1 MASQAPSEAIPTTIP
16 QLLERAVVLWPQA
29 NAIEDGET
37 TLSFSALRS
46 SVEEAARALISLG
59 VQHGDRVAI
68 WAPNCWEWVVAGL
81 ATHSVG
87 ASIVPL
93 NTRYRGTEAAFI
105 LEKSR
110 AKVLFTVEGF
120 LKTSY
125 VSMLRQAAGGAT
137 EAQPVATLPNLSA
150 IVVMRGSESPEATLS
165 WGDFTAKS
173 AGAAPVEAEQRAHA
187 VCADDISDILFT
199 SGTTG
204 VPKGVMTTHAQ
215 NIRVFS
221 SWSEIV
227 GLRAGDRYLIV
238 NPFFHAFGYKAG
250 WLACLIR
257 GATIL
262 PEPVFEVETIC
273 RRIEADRVTVL
284 PGPPA
289 IFQSMLTS
297 PSRDTRDL
305 SSLRLV
311 VTGAASIPVVLIE
324 RMMNDLKIE
333 TVLTAY
339 GLTESC
345 GVATMCRQGDSAE
358 IIATTSGRA
367 IDGVEVRIV
376 DAQGEEVARGE
387 TGEIVVRGYNVMR
400 GYFEEDE
407 RTAEAVTPDGWLLTG
422 DIGVMDAQG
431 NIRITDRMKDMF
443 IVGGFNAY
451 PAEIEGLL
459 ARHSAIA
466 ASAVIGAPD
475 PRLGEVGVA
484 FVVLQAGAQ
493 ATQDELI
500 AWSRENMA
508 NYKVPRR
515 FIFVDE
521 LPRNASGKVLKFELR
536 DLLHKGA

>member
-1 MASQAPSEAIPTTIP
+1 MATQSQSEAIPSTIP
-16 QLLERAVVLWPQA
+16 QLLQRAVALWPSA
-29 NAIEDGET
+29 NAIEDGGT
-37 TLSFSALRS
+37 KLTFTALQEA
-46 SVEEAARALISLG
+46 VQVAARALISLG

-105 LEKSR
+105 LEKSG
-110 AKVLFTVEGF
+110 AKVVFTVEGF
-120 LKTSY
+120 LNTSY
-125 VSMLRQAAGGAT
+125 VSMLRQAAGG
-137 EAQPVATLPNLSA
+137 PVDGRPVDTLPNLA
-150 IVVMRGSESPEATLS
+150 AVVVLRGDAAPELTLS
-165 WGDFTAKS
+165 WSEFCDKA
-173 AGAAPVEAEQRAHA
+173 AGAAAVEAEQRADS
-187 VCADDISDILFT
+187 VSADDISDILFT

-204 VPKGVMTTHAQ
+204 VPKGVMTTHEQ

-250 WLACLIR
+250 WLACIVR

-273 RRIEADRVTVL
+273 RRIEEDRVTVL

-297 PSRDTRDL
+297 PSRATRDL

-311 VTGAASIPVVLIE
+311 VTGAAAIPVVLIE
-324 RMMNDLKIE
+324 RMFHELKLE

-345 GVATMCRQGDSAE
+345 GVATMCRQGDTPE

-376 DAQGEEVARGE
+376 DAQGQEVPRGE
-387 TGEIVVRGYNVMR
+387 TGEIVVRGYNVMK
-400 GYFEEDE
+400 GYFEEPE
-407 RTAEAVTPDGWLLTG
+407 RTAEAVTNDGWLLTG

-459 ARHSAIA
+459 ARHPAIA

-475 PRLGEVGVA
+475 ERLGEVGVA
-484 FVVLQAGAQ
+484 FVVLRPGAEASQ
-493 ATQDELI
+493 EELI

-536 DLLHKGA
+536 DLLKKEA